1 MTFRN
6 AATARRA
13 CSWPWPRFSRTNRN
27 RRTGTST
34 KPSRI
39 SAAAAPSSRCARRST
54 PPRTPEDSAMNHM
67 PILNRRAFVIGT
79 ATAGAGLA
87 LGLDIPFGGPT
98 VVRAADGSPEVNAW
112 VVIRP
117 DDTTVIRIARS
128 EMGQGTLT
136 GLAQLVAEELECD
149 WSKVVTEYPTPGQ
162 SVARKRAWGD
172 FSTGGSRGIRTSQE
186 YVRKGGATAR
196 VMLVQAAANG
206 WKVPASECTAANSVI
221 THTPSGRT
229 TAYGKVVEAAARLE
243 PPADVKLKDPKDWK
257 LAGKGLKR
265 LDTADKTTGAMIYG
279 IDVKLPGMLNA
290 ALKDCPVFGG
300 KLKSYDEA
308 KVMGMKGVKKVV
320 RVNDSTV
327 AVVAD
332 TWWHAKTA
340 LDALPIV
347 WDEGENGKV
356 STASIASW
364 LAEGLDSAQP
374 AFIGNQNGDAKA
386 AVAGAAKKVEAVYNY
401 PYQNHAAMEPL
412 NATALYTADKCEV
425 WCGTQN
431 GEAAFAAT
439 LETSGLSADKCEVHK
454 QMLGGGFGRRGQT
467 DYVRQAVAIAKQMP
481 GTPIKLLWSREEDMQ
496 HGTYHPVTQCKLT
509 GALDADNNLT
519 ALQIRISGQSILFK
533 LRPEG
538 LVNGMDPAAFQGLNA
553 SGEAAI
559 GYSFPNLLVEHSMR
573 NPHVPPG
580 FWRGVNVNQNAIYM
594 ECFMDELAKSV
605 GQDPVEFRRKLMSK
619 HPKHLAVLNA
629 VAEKIGWGTPAPQGI
644 YRGIAQVMGYGS
656 YVAGSAE
663 ISVTDGSKIKVHRIV
678 ASTDPGYVVNPAQVE
693 RQIAGSFVYGLS
705 ALFYGGC
712 TVKDGKIEQT
722 NFDTYNSM
730 RIAEMPKVEC
740 VMVPSGGFWGG
751 VGEPTIGVA
760 APAVLNAYFAATGKR
775 IRSVPLKDQNITFA

>member
-1 MTFRN
+1 
-6 AATARRA
+6 
-13 CSWPWPRFSRTNRN
+13 
-27 RRTGTST
+27 
-34 KPSRI
+34 
-39 SAAAAPSSRCARRST
+39 
-54 PPRTPEDSAMNHM
+54 MNQHVM
-67 PILNRRAFVIGT
+67 PKLNRRAFVIGT

-87 LGLDIPFGGPT
+87 LGLDLPFGGPA
-98 VVRAADGSPEVNAW
+98 VVRAADGAPEVNAW

-117 DDTTVIRIARS
+117 DDTVVIRIARS

-149 WSKVVTEYPTPGQ
+149 WSKVTTEYPTPGQ

-172 FSTGGSRGIRTSQE
+172 FSTGGSRGIRTSQD

-196 VMLVQAAANG
+196 VMLIQAAANE
-206 WKVPASECTAANSVI
+206 WKVPASECKVSNGVI
-221 THTPSGRT
+221 THTPSGKT
-229 TAYGKVVEAAARLE
+229 TTYGKVAEAAAKLE
-243 PPADVKLKDPKDWK
+243 PPADVKLKDPKDWTI
-257 LAGKGLKR
+257 AGKGLKR
-265 LDTADKTTGAMIYG
+265 LDTSDKTTGKMVYG

-290 ALKDCPVFGG
+290 AIKDCPVFGG
-300 KLKSYDEA
+300 KVKSFDEA
-308 KVMGMKGVKKVV
+308 KVAGMKGVKKVV
-320 RVNDSTV
+320 QVGDSAV

-347 WDEGENGKV
+347 WDEGPNAKV
-356 STASIASW
+356 SSETIATW
-364 LAEGLDSAQP
+364 LAEGLDNAQP
-374 AFIGNQNGDAKA
+374 AYVGNQNGDAKA
-386 AVAGAAKKVEAVYNY
+386 AIASAAKKVEAVYSY
-401 PYQNHAAMEPL
+401 PYQNHATMEPM
-412 NATALYTADKCEV
+412 NATVLYTPDKCEV

-431 GEAAFAAT
+431 GEAAFAAA
-439 LETSGLSADKCEVHK
+439 LEASGLPAEKVDVHK
-454 QMLGGGFGRRGQT
+454 LMLGGGFGRRGMT

-496 HGTYHPVTQCKLT
+496 HGKYHPITQCKLT
-509 GALDADNNLT
+509 GAFDADNNLV
-519 ALQIRISGQSILFK
+519 ALHYRLSGQSILFSV
-533 LRPEG
+533 RPEA
-538 LVNGMDPAAFQGLNA
+538 LQNGMDPAAFQGVA
-553 SGEAAI
+553 QAGEAAI
-559 GYSFPNLLVEHSMR
+559 GYSVPNLLVEHSMR

-580 FWRGVNVNQNAIYM
+580 FWRGVNVNHNAIYM
-594 ECFMDELAKSV
+594 ECFMDELALAV
-605 GQDPVEFRRKLMSK
+605 GQDPLEFRRKLMGK

-629 VAEKIGWGTPAPQGI
+629 VAEKIGWGTPAPQGV

-656 YVAGSAE
+656 YVAGAAE
-663 ISVTDGSKIKVHRIV
+663 ISVTDGSKVKVHRIV

-712 TVKDGKIEQT
+712 TVKDGRIEQT

-730 RIAEMPKVEC
+730 RINEMPKVES

-775 IRSVPLKDQNITFA
+775 IRSFPLRNQNISFA